1 MPQAAVSLSSAF
13 DYTVRDLY
21 VSFADPSGNFWSL
34 LFDNIEN
41 MTNVL
46 KVISAIIFHLNT
58 HNETTLESLRR
69 LLPRNPEVAV
79 DETVL
84 AAGMTAGIYIDVFE
98 IGEPADYPGDILLS
112 PLRRVQSPDDVLKIK
127 YVRYILCFLL
137 CE

>member
-1 MPQAAVSLSSAF
+1 M
-13 DYTVRDLY
+13 
-21 VSFADPSGNFWSL
+21 
-34 LFDNIEN
+34 FDNIDN

-69 LLPRNPEVAV
+69 LLPRNPEVAA

-98 IGEPADYPGDILLS
+98 IGEPADYPGDVLQA
-112 PLRRVQSPDDVLKIK
+112 PLRRVQSPDDVLKVK
-127 YVRYILCFLL
+127 YVFWRLWRSFD
-137 CE
+137 